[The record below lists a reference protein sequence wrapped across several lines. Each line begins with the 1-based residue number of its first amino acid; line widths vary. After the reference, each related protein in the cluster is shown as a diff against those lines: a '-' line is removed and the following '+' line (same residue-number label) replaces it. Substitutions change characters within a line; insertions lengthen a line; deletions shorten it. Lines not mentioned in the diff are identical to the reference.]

1 LSFNIP
7 YNIATQNFEIYQ
19 YSATVNCGSLPNTW
33 IYSGIDMADGLPVD
47 ATSDLITINP
57 TSGAITV
64 G

>member
-7 YNIATQNFEIYQ
+7 YNIATQNLDIYP

-47 ATSDLITINP
+47 VSSNFITINP
-57 TSGAITV
+57 NSGAITV